1 MEPSKLR
8 RLKMNFFLCTTGA
21 MLTGIIAD
29 LVYHL
34 FSTEWSQR
42 EMMLVLGFLFSRVM
56 QLSDEILDLLVCQI
70 LSIDGYIYI
79 YTLPS
84 ARQEQLSREWEQH
97 FSFCWARHCENS
109 AVRKIRHS
117 HNKQAEARP
126 VSARATPP
134 APHGPAQCP
143 HTHSGLAHLSP
154 NTDRAQPPVQK
165 C

>member
-79 YTLPS
+79 YT
-84 ARQEQLSREWEQH
+84 
-97 FSFCWARHCENS
+97 SFCKTGAAKQGMRAAFFFLLSKTLWELCGQENPAQS
-109 AVRKIRHS
+109 QQTSRSQTCVCTCNPACT
-117 HNKQAEARP
+117 ARP
-126 VSARATPP
+126 STVPT
-134 APHGPAQCP
+134 
-143 HTHSGLAHLSP
+143 HTLWACTSIS
-154 NTDRAQPPVQK
+154 
-165 C
+165 